1 MTDDILFL
9 FLLLPVFSY
18 TFLGKISIW
27 MSHKTAE
34 DFRRADVRERER
46 EREQNR
52 TEQNKTEQKERE
64 RERERGRGRERARA
78 LTRSFPDTLSLI
90 ARVAGAL

>member
-64 RERERGRGRERARA
+64 RESFLKRKSAHLNCCRAA
-78 LTRSFPDTLSLI
+78 K
-90 ARVAGAL
+90 RV

>member
-1 MTDDILFL
+1 MTFFFFFFFFL
-9 FLLLPVFSY
+9 FSY

-64 RERERGRGRERARA
+64 RESFLKRKSAHLNCCRAA
-78 LTRSFPDTLSLI
+78 K
-90 ARVAGAL
+90 RV